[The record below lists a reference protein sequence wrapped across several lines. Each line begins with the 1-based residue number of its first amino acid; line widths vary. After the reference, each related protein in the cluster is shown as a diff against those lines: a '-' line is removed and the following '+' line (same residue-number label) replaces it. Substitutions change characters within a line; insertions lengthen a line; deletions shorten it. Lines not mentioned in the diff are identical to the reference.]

1 MLINLHALARASGR
15 VLVAHSSDPGLG
27 APYQGRPRSSA
38 GVRTE
43 TYGGFLA
50 CGRVQTHTYDS
61 LVEDKKLDS

>member
-38 GVRTE
+38 GVRTLME
-43 TYGGFLA
+43 VSMRTRADTYI
-50 CGRVQTHTYDS
+50 RQS
-61 LVEDKKLDS
+61 S

>member
-38 GVRTE
+38 GVSI
-43 TYGGFLA
+43 A
-50 CGRVQTHTYDS
+50 CGGVQTHTYDS

>member
-43 TYGGFLA
+43 TYGGFSMRTRA
-50 CGRVQTHTYDS
+50 DTYIRQS
-61 LVEDKKLDS
+61 S